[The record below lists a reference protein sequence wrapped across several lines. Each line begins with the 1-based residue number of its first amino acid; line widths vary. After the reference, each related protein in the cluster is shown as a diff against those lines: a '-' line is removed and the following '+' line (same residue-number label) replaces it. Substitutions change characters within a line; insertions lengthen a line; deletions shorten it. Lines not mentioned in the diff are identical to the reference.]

1 MERYIRICLLVGF
14 LYTLEAISL
23 NRKEILDDI
32 DDLLDDS
39 TLAKI
44 SNILKA
50 KDVVSAI
57 MCEDDPKVSSACKH
71 WKQGGACENNRDV
84 MRQYCRKTCN
94 DCKAPAPPVPEVP
107 ECASNH
113 YGCCWDNVT
122 VARGPTNDIVKS
134 QCPPCLDKQSKTFCE
149 HWKSD
154 CTSPIIGQ
162 GDVMKKICPGTCGV
176 PCGYNMNINICR
188 DDPANV
194 QNCIKW
200 YDEGKCTTEQSKL
213 RVLCP
218 SMCGFCHLSG
228 KK

>member
-50 KDVVSAI
+50 KDV
-57 MCEDDPKVSSACKH
+57 E
-71 WKQGGACENNRDV
+71 
-84 MRQYCRKTCN
+84 
-94 DCKAPAPPVPEVP
+94 APAPPVPEVP